1 MLSPA
6 AVRADMADMD
16 DLMTSIC
23 SPVRGGTAA
32 ALPAAPER
40 PGAHRALRA
49 QEPFG
54 DHLISFPDLG
64 NELPSEAKAR
74 PPLTLQRRPAAPP
87 RLRGA
92 TRGTRRRAS

>member
-23 SPVRGGTAA
+23 SPVRGGTLA
-32 ALPAAPER
+32 ALPATSEQ
-40 PGAHRALRA
+40 PGAHTAPRA

-74 PPLTLQRRPAAPP
+74 PPPPQQRPAAPP
-87 RLRGA
+87 RRCVA
-92 TRGTRRRAS
+92 TRVARRRAS